1 METNNFESLE
11 QIESMIVQ
19 AQTLKQENERKEQ
32 SSVIDCYDKCFTK
45 KQERIKI
52 VLEEAIEEDIAI
64 ALSCTRWKKL
74 FHLFDKEFLSK
85 WGASFLMDKND
96 SFYMVEFVHAA
107 MITLS
112 QQTEDVKNCRIEFSK
127 HGLDFYKEQFIEVF
141 DDNKF
146 EYMDLLLQLVEKI
159 YNYFTRPYT
168 EEENNLKSEFLKIY
182 ANDPKYDLEE
192 AIYDLCE
199 MYDKDEFEEIYYLMR
214 VVYNQD
220 ENLSNIEGLT
230 AENDWKHI
238 ILSHYN
244 FETFV
249 YYDFKNCFP
258 DIVEEKPELA
268 KQFDPDEAMFT
279 PLDGELEK
287 YFEYNLFDFE
297 KLRKDCREEYLK
309 RVKKESAAK
318 GGKKS
323 KANHSEP
330 IQIKHKTTGKVLF
343 FSSLEGCA
351 KHLKVGISTIW
362 RFKQGRTRLNAKWE
376 ILE

>member
-1 METNNFESLE
+1 MEEIKFESLE
-11 QIESMIVQ
+11 QIENMIIQ
-19 AQTLKQENERKEQ
+19 AQALKEENARKEQ
-32 SSVIDCYDKCFTK
+32 SSAIDCYDKDFDKTK
-45 KQERIKI
+45 QKIKL
-52 VLEEAIEEDIAI
+52 VLEQAIEEDIAI

-74 FHLFDKEFLSK
+74 FHLFDKDFLSK
-85 WGASFLMDKND
+85 WGVSFLIDKNN

-112 QQTEDVKNCRIEFSK
+112 QTENVTNCREEFSK

-141 DDNKF
+141 DDSKF

-168 EEENNLKSEFLKIY
+168 QEENKLKYEFLNIY
-182 ANDPKYDLEE
+182 ANNPKYDLEE
-192 AIYDLCE
+192 AIYDLRE
-199 MYDKDEFEEIYYLMR
+199 MYDKDKFEEIYYLMR

-249 YYDFKNCFP
+249 YYEFKNCFP
-258 DIVEEKPELA
+258 DIVAEKPELA

-279 PLDGELEK
+279 SLDAELDK
-287 YFEYNLFDFE
+287 YFEHDLFDFE

-318 GGKKS
+318 GGIKS
-323 KANHSEP
+323 KANHTEP
-330 IQIKHKTTGKVLF
+330 IKIKHKYTGKVLF

-351 KHLKVGISTIW
+351 KHLKVGIATIW
-362 RFKQGRTRLNAKWE
+362 RFKQGRTKLNAVWE

>member
-1 METNNFESLE
+1 MEANNFERL
-11 QIESMIVQ
+11 ESMINQ

-32 SSVIDCYDKCFTK
+32 LSAIDCYDKCFTK

-107 MITLS
+107 MITMS
-112 QQTEDVKNCRIEFSK
+112 QTEDVKNCRIEFSK

-168 EEENNLKSEFLKIY
+168 EEENKLKYEFLKIY
-182 ANDPKYDLEE
+182 AEKPTYDLEE
-192 AIYDLCE
+192 AIYDLRE
-199 MYDKDEFEEIYYLMR
+199 MYDKDKFEEIYYLMR

-230 AENDWKHI
+230 VENDWKHI

-249 YYDFKNCFP
+249 YYDFKNCYP
-258 DIVEEKPELA
+258 EIVEEKPELA

-351 KHLKVGISTIW
+351 KHLKVGMATIW

>member
-1 METNNFESLE
+1 MEANNFESLE
-11 QIESMIVQ
+11 QIESMINQ
-19 AQTLKQENERKEQ
+19 AQELKQENERKEQ
-32 SSVIDCYDKCFTK
+32 LSAIDCYDKCFTK
-45 KQERIKI
+45 KKERIKI

-107 MITLS
+107 MITMS
-112 QQTEDVKNCRIEFSK
+112 QTEDVENCRIEFSK
-127 HGLDFYKEQFIEVF
+127 HGLEFYKEQFNEVF

-168 EEENNLKSEFLKIY
+168 EEENKLKYEFLKIY

-192 AIYDLCE
+192 AIYDLRE
-199 MYDKDEFEEIYYLMR
+199 MYDKDKFEEIYYLMR

-279 PLDGELEK
+279 PLDEDLNK

-330 IQIKHKTTGKVLF
+330 IKIKHKTTGKVLF
-343 FSSLEGCA
+343 FSSLDGCA
-351 KHLKVGISTIW
+351 KHLKVGMATMW

>member
-1 METNNFESLE
+1 MEANNIESLE
-11 QIESMIVQ
+11 QIESMINQ

-32 SSVIDCYDKCFTK
+32 LSAIDCYDKCLTK

-64 ALSCTRWKKL
+64 SLSCTRWKKL

-107 MITLS
+107 MITMS
-112 QQTEDVKNCRIEFSK
+112 QTEDVENCRIEFSK

-182 ANDPKYDLEE
+182 ANDPKHDLEE
-192 AIYDLCE
+192 AIYDLRE

-268 KQFDPDEAMFT
+268 KQFVA
-279 PLDGELEK
+279 K
-287 YFEYNLFDFE
+287 
-297 KLRKDCREEYLK
+297 
-309 RVKKESAAK
+309 VQAAR
-318 GGKKS
+318 GK
-323 KANHSEP
+323 
-330 IQIKHKTTGKVLF
+330 
-343 FSSLEGCA
+343 
-351 KHLKVGISTIW
+351 
-362 RFKQGRTRLNAKWE
+362 
-376 ILE
+376 

>member
-1 METNNFESLE
+1 M
-11 QIESMIVQ
+11 
-19 AQTLKQENERKEQ
+19 
-32 SSVIDCYDKCFTK
+32 
-45 KQERIKI
+45 KI
-52 VLEEAIEEDIAI
+52 VVDLETTGFRNDDEIAQMATWVLDDNLVPVSFNNYYFAIKNEMPPDAY
-64 ALSCTRWKKL
+64 KVNG
-74 FHLFDKEFLSK
+74 LSK
-85 WGASFLMDKND
+85 SFLFEK
-96 SFYMVEFVHAA
+96 SGG
-107 MITLS
+107 TP
-112 QQTEDVKNCRIEFSK
+112 FSE
-127 HGLDFYKEQFIEVF
+127 YKEQFIEVF
-141 DDNKF
+141 DDNNF

-168 EEENNLKSEFLKIY
+168 EEENKLKSEFLNIY
-182 ANDPKYDLEE
+182 VNDPKHDLEE
-192 AIYDLCE
+192 AIYDLRE
-199 MYDKDEFEEIYYLMR
+199 MYDKDKFEEIYYLMR

-279 PLDGELEK
+279 PLDEDLNK
-287 YFEYNLFDFE
+287 YFEYDLFNFE

-309 RVKKESAAK
+309 RVKKESTSK
-318 GGKKS
+318 GGAKS
-323 KANHSEP
+323 KTNHTEP
-330 IQIKHKTTGKVLF
+330 IKIKHKFTGKVLF
-343 FSSLEGCA
+343 FSSLESCA

-362 RFKQGRTRLNAKWE
+362 RFKQGHTKLNAVWE

>member
-11 QIESMIVQ
+11 QIESMIIQ
-19 AQTLKQENERKEQ
+19 AQALKDENERKEQ
-32 SSVIDCYDKCFTK
+32 SSAIDCYDKCFTN

-74 FHLFDKEFLSK
+74 FHLFNKEFLSK

-112 QQTEDVKNCRIEFSK
+112 ETEDVINCRIEFSK

-141 DDNKF
+141 DDSKF
-146 EYMDLLLQLVEKI
+146 EYMDLLLQLVQKI

-168 EEENNLKSEFLKIY
+168 EEENQLKYEFLKIY

-192 AIYDLCE
+192 AIYDLRE

-220 ENLSNIEGLT
+220 ENLSNIDGLT

-244 FETFV
+244 FETIV
-249 YYDFKNCFP
+249 YPEFKNCFP
-258 DIVEEKPELA
+258 DLVEEKPELA

-287 YFEYNLFDFE
+287 YFEHDLFDFE

-309 RVKKESAAK
+309 RVKKESASK

-330 IQIKHKTTGKVLF
+330 IKIKHKTTGKVLF

-351 KHLKVGISTIW
+351 KHLKVGKMTMI
-362 RFKQGRTRLNAKWE
+362 RFKQGRTKLNANWE

>member
-1 METNNFESLE
+1 MQTNNFESLE

-19 AQTLKQENERKEQ
+19 EQALKDENERKEK
-32 SSVIDCYDKCFTK
+32 SYAIDCYDKCFTK
-45 KQERIKI
+45 KKERIKI
-52 VLEEAIEEDIAI
+52 VLEQAIEEDIAI

-74 FHLFDKEFLSK
+74 FHLFDKDFLSK
-85 WGASFLMDKND
+85 WGVSFLMEKNN
-96 SFYMVEFVHAA
+96 SFYMVEFIHAA

-112 QQTEDVKNCRIEFSK
+112 QTEDVKNCREEFSK

-168 EEENNLKSEFLKIY
+168 EQENKLKSAFLKIY
-182 ANDPKYDLEE
+182 ANDPTYDLEE
-192 AIYDLCE
+192 AIYDLRDI
-199 MYDKDEFEEIYYLMR
+199 YDKDKFEEIYYLMR

-249 YYDFKNCFP
+249 YYDFKNCYP
-258 DIVEEKPELA
+258 EIVEEKPELA

-279 PLDGELEK
+279 PLDEDLNK

-351 KHLKVGISTIW
+351 KHLKVGIKTIW
-362 RFKQGRTRLNAKWE
+362 RFKQGRTKLNAVWE

>member
-1 METNNFESLE
+1 METTKIEGLE

-19 AQTLKQENERKEQ
+19 AQELKNENERKEQ
-32 SSVIDCYDKCFTK
+32 KSAIDCYDKDFDKTK
-45 KQERIKI
+45 EKIKL

-85 WGASFLMDKND
+85 WGVSFLMDKSN

-112 QQTEDVKNCRIEFSK
+112 QTEDVENCRIEFSK
-127 HGLDFYKEQFIEVF
+127 HGLEFYKEQFIEVF
-141 DDNKF
+141 DDSKF

-168 EEENNLKSEFLKIY
+168 EEENKLKSEFLKIY
-182 ANDPKYDLEE
+182 ANDPTYDLEE
-192 AIYDLCE
+192 AIYDLRE
-199 MYDKDEFEEIYYLMR
+199 MYDKDEFEEIYYLMC
-214 VVYNQD
+214 VVHNQD

-230 AENDWKHI
+230 DENDWKHI

-249 YYDFKNCFP
+249 YYDFKKCYP
-258 DIVEEKPELA
+258 EIVEEKPEIA
-268 KQFDPDEAMFT
+268 KQFDPDEVMFT
-279 PLDGELEK
+279 PLDRELEK
-287 YFEYNLFDFE
+287 YFEHNLFNFE

-318 GGKKS
+318 GGAKS

-330 IQIKHKTTGKVLF
+330 IKIKHKFTGKVLF

-351 KHLKVGISTIW
+351 KHLKVGIKTIW
-362 RFKQGRTRLNAKWE
+362 RFKQGLTKLNAIWE

>member
-1 METNNFESLE
+1 MEANNFEGLE

-19 AQTLKQENERKEQ
+19 AQELKNENERKEQ
-32 SSVIDCYDKCFTK
+32 SSAIDCYDKCFTK
-45 KQERIKI
+45 KKERIKI

-74 FHLFDKEFLSK
+74 FHLFNKEFLSK
-85 WGASFLMDKND
+85 WGASFLMDKNN
-96 SFYMVEFVHAA
+96 SFYIVEFVHAA

-112 QQTEDVKNCRIEFSK
+112 NTEDVENCRIEFSK

-141 DDNKF
+141 DDSKF
-146 EYMDLLLQLVEKI
+146 EYMDLLLQLVDKI

-168 EEENNLKSEFLKIY
+168 EEENKLKSEFLKIY
-182 ANDPKYDLEE
+182 ANDPTYDLEE
-192 AIYDLCE
+192 AIYDLRE
-199 MYDKDEFEEIYYLMR
+199 MYDKDKFEEIYYLMR

-249 YYDFKNCFP
+249 YYDFKKCYP
-258 DIVEEKPELA
+258 DLVEEKPELA

-279 PLDGELEK
+279 PLDEDLNK
-287 YFEYNLFDFE
+287 YFEHDLFDFE

-330 IQIKHKTTGKVLF
+330 IKIKHKTTGKVLF

-351 KHLKVGISTIW
+351 KHLKVGMATIW

>member
-1 METNNFESLE
+1 MEDVKFESLE

-19 AQTLKQENERKEQ
+19 AQELKNENERKEQ
-32 SSVIDCYDKCFTK
+32 SYAIDCYDKCFTK
-45 KQERIKI
+45 KKEMIKI

-85 WGASFLMDKND
+85 WGVSFLMDKNN
-96 SFYMVEFVHAA
+96 SFYVVEFVHAA

-112 QQTEDVKNCRIEFSK
+112 NTEDVKNCREEFSK
-127 HGLDFYKEQFIEVF
+127 HGLEFYKEQFIEVF
-141 DDNKF
+141 DDSKF

-168 EEENNLKSEFLKIY
+168 EEENKLKYEFLKIY
-182 ANDPKYDLEE
+182 ANDPTYDLEE
-192 AIYDLCE
+192 AIYDLRE
-199 MYDKDEFEEIYYLMR
+199 MYDKDKFEEIYYLMR

-220 ENLSNIEGLT
+220 ENLSNIGGLT

-249 YYDFKNCFP
+249 YYDFKNCYP
-258 DIVEEKPELA
+258 DLVEEKPELA

-279 PLDGELEK
+279 PLDEDLNK
-287 YFEYNLFDFE
+287 YFEYDLFDFE

-330 IQIKHKTTGKVLF
+330 IQIKHKYTGKVLF

-351 KHLKVGISTIW
+351 KHLKVGMATIW
-362 RFKQGRTRLNAKWE
+362 RFKQGRTKLNDNWE

>member
-1 METNNFESLE
+1 METIKIEGLE

-32 SSVIDCYDKCFTK
+32 LSAIDCYDKCLTK
-45 KQERIKI
+45 KHERIKI

-64 ALSCTRWKKL
+64 ALSCTRWKML

-107 MITLS
+107 MITMS
-112 QQTEDVKNCRIEFSK
+112 QTEDVENCRIEFSK

-168 EEENNLKSEFLKIY
+168 EEENKLKSEFLNIY
-182 ANDPKYDLEE
+182 VNDPKHDLEE
-192 AIYDLCE
+192 AIYDLRE

-220 ENLSNIEGLT
+220 ENLRNIEGLT

-244 FETFV
+244 FETII
-249 YYDFKNCFP
+249 YPEFKTCFP

-279 PLDGELEK
+279 PLDEDLNK
-287 YFEYNLFDFE
+287 YFEYDLFNFE

-330 IQIKHKTTGKVLF
+330 IKIKHKTTGKVLF
-343 FSSLEGCA
+343 FSSLESCA
-351 KHLKVGISTIW
+351 KHLKVGMATMW

>member
-1 METNNFESLE
+1 METTKIEGLE

-19 AQTLKQENERKEQ
+19 AQELKNENERKEQ
-32 SSVIDCYDKCFTK
+32 LSSIDCYDKDFDKTK
-45 KQERIKI
+45 ERIKL

-85 WGASFLMDKND
+85 WGVSFLMDKNN
-96 SFYMVEFVHAA
+96 SFYVVEFVHAA

-112 QQTEDVKNCRIEFSK
+112 NTEDVKNCREEFSK

-141 DDNKF
+141 DDSKF
-146 EYMDLLLQLVEKI
+146 ENMDLLLQLVEKI

-168 EEENNLKSEFLKIY
+168 EEENKLKSEFLKIY
-182 ANDPKYDLEE
+182 ANNPKYDLEE
-192 AIYDLCE
+192 AIYDLRE

-214 VVYNQD
+214 VVHNQD

-249 YYDFKNCFP
+249 YYDFKNCYP
-258 DIVEEKPELA
+258 EIVEEKPELA

-287 YFEYNLFDFE
+287 YFEHDLFDFE

-309 RVKKESAAK
+309 RIKKESAAK

-330 IQIKHKTTGKVLF
+330 IKIKHKTTGKVLF

>member
-1 METNNFESLE
+1 METTKIEGLE

-19 AQTLKQENERKEQ
+19 AQELKNENERKEQ
-32 SSVIDCYDKCFTK
+32 KSAIDCYDKDFDKTK
-45 KQERIKI
+45 EKIKL

-85 WGASFLMDKND
+85 WGVSFLMDKNN

-112 QQTEDVKNCRIEFSK
+112 NTEDVKNCREEFSK

-141 DDNKF
+141 DDSKF
-146 EYMDLLLQLVEKI
+146 ENMDLLLQLVEKI

-168 EEENNLKSEFLKIY
+168 EEENKLKSEFLKIY
-182 ANDPKYDLEE
+182 ADDPTYDLEE
-192 AIYDLCE
+192 AIYDLRE
-199 MYDKDEFEEIYYLMR
+199 MYDKDEFEEMYYLMR
-214 VVYNQD
+214 VVHNQD

-230 AENDWKHI
+230 ADNDWKHI
-238 ILSHYN
+238 ILSHYI

-249 YYDFKNCFP
+249 YYDFKNCYP

-287 YFEYNLFDFE
+287 YFEHDLFDFE

-309 RVKKESAAK
+309 RIKKESAAK

-330 IQIKHKTTGKVLF
+330 IKIKHKTTGKVLF

-351 KHLKVGISTIW
+351 KYMKVGISTIW
-362 RFKQGRTRLNAKWE
+362 RFKQGRTKLNANWE